1 MTLHVANHMRTQQV
15 RSWGWWWV
23 QLSGA
28 LRLLLLTRCCCS
40 RVAEQTSASATAR
53 HTPAKRPNGGGAKFG
68 ARGAGIRTL
77 VHTHTSDPRE
87 RVRIG
92 SWFMNTLTP
101 EPAPSRRGSI
111 PRPATLGLVA
121 FPRENQCNVQT
132 TEQVERWRIGITRT
146 SSWTFS
152 APPPAS

>member
-1 MTLHVANHMRTQQV
+1 MTLH
-15 RSWGWWWV
+15 
-23 QLSGA
+23 
-28 LRLLLLTRCCCS
+28 TRRES
-40 RVAEQTSASATAR
+40 HAYPTSAELGLVVGATQRRPAPAASHALMLLARCRTDQCVGNAR
-53 HTPAKRPNGGGAKFG
+53 HTPAKRSNGGGAKFG

-77 VHTHTSDPRE
+77 VHTHASDPRE

-121 FPRENQCNVQT
+121 FPRENQCSVQT
-132 TEQVERWRIGITRT
+132 TD
-146 SSWTFS
+146 
-152 APPPAS
+152 